1 MAKTICLDCELMPDS
16 FPLLASQRL
25 RLRRLESLD
34 EQEIFA
40 LRSDDRVNLYLD
52 REPAQS
58 LHDAQHFISKI
69 NTLIENNEG
78 YYWAICLKENPRL
91 IGTICYFDFSKLDSS
106 AEIGYEL
113 SPFYQGRGIMQE
125 AISIVIQYGFNVLG
139 LKTITAFP
147 SKENLSSI
155 KLLKRNGF
163 ADAEWNDKDG
173 KLVKYILT
181 R

>member
-1 MAKTICLDCELMPDS
+1 MPET
-16 FPLLASQRL
+16 FPLLTSQRL

-40 LRSDDRVNLYLD
+40 LRSDERVNLHLD
-52 REPAQS
+52 RAPAQS
-58 LHDAQHFISKI
+58 LDDAKNFIRKI
-69 NTLIENNEG
+69 DTLIKNNEG
-78 YYWAICLKENPRL
+78 FYWAICLKENPRL
-91 IGTICYFDFSKLDSS
+91 IGTICYFNFSQHESS

-113 SPFYQGRGIMQE
+113 SPFYQGKGIMQE
-125 AISIVIQYGFNVLG
+125 AISIVIQFGFNVLG

-147 SKENLSSI
+147 SKENLNSI

-163 ADAEWNDKDG
+163 EDAEWNDEDG
-173 KLVKYILT
+173 KLVKYILM